1 MINLN
6 NLIHRPSLN
15 GVDISNISPDR
26 NLRWYDLSGA
36 KCDYWKLKN
45 PTWVQEGLIL
55 CSTKYL
61 RNAMLAQE
69 YGNGTLNKT
78 RRSRKYCISIGVVG
92 YPSNIS
98 SNKSYKYVVT
108 INRKSRRNKVKD
120 TRPSL
125 RGVDISG
132 TNPDIDLSHLNLSG
146 AFCDMEKLKNPSWV
160 QDGLIIK
167 SGPRG
172 GGHDAM
178 DSAIEYFE
186 DSGIASVAK
195 PKYNPVDDW
204 NYTITIEL
212 LHKGGGSD

>member
-1 MINLN
+1 MINFK
-6 NLIHRPSLN
+6 NLIPRMSLK
-15 GVDISNISPDR
+15 GVDISNMSPDR

-36 KCDYWKLKN
+36 KCDYWKFKN
-45 PTWVQEGLIL
+45 PTWAQEGLIL
-55 CSTKYL
+55 CFSKYL

-92 YPSNIS
+92 CPSNIS

-108 INRKSRRNKVKD
+108 INRKSRRDRAKD

-132 TNPDIDLSHLNLSG
+132 TNPDVDLSHLNLSG

-160 QDGLIIK
+160 QDGLIVE
-167 SGPRG
+167 SGTRG

-178 DSAIEYFE
+178 ERAIEYFDE
-186 DSGIASVAK
+186 SGIALMAK
-195 PKYNPVDDW
+195 PKYNAVDDW
-204 NYTITIEL
+204 TYNITVEL
-212 LHKGGGSD
+212 LDRGDKL